1 MNWIT
6 LNAVEQLEEIK
17 QSGAYS
23 VIFKHS
29 TRCSI
34 SVMAKRSFEQDGA
47 DIPHNVP
54 VYYLDLLSYRD
65 ISNKTAVLFQVHHQ
79 SPQMLLIKDGECIY
93 ESSHGEI
100 SVEDL
105 LEQMN

>member
-1 MNWIT
+1 MNWIN
-6 LNAVEQLEEIK
+6 LDAVEQLEEIK
-17 QSGAYS
+17 QSNAYS

-34 SVMAKRSFEQDGA
+34 SVMAKRSFEQYGA

-65 ISNKTAVLFQVHHQ
+65 ISNKTAELFQVHHQ

-100 SVEDL
+100 SVDDL

>member
-1 MNWIT
+1 MNWIH
-6 LNAVEQLEEIK
+6 LNAVEQLEDIK
-17 QSGAYS
+17 KSASYT

-34 SVMAKRSFEQDGA
+34 SVMAKRSFEQDA
-47 DIPHNVP
+47 VDIPDGTP

-65 ISNKTAVLFQVHHQ
+65 ISSKTAEIFQVHHQ
-79 SPQMLLIKDGECIY
+79 SPQMLLIKDGECVY
-93 ESSHGEI
+93 ESSHNEI
-100 SVEDL
+100 SVDDL